1 MSFPNKRKSQKMA
14 ERKKKKNTN
23 SKNLLSSRPRY
34 LKLKICLDIFFPI
47 NYCAS
52 THIPNVTCTKKD
64 KFLAM
69 LRLERKSLTRPPI

>member
-1 MSFPNKRKSQKMA
+1 MSFLNKRKSQKMA
-14 ERKKKKNTN
+14 ERKKKNTN